1 MSSKPVVLYGAS
13 GYTGRLIAEFLRE
26 YEIPFVAAGRNREKI
41 EAALAA
47 VPGIETADYEIVTVN
62 HEVDA
67 LAALFADAEVVCNTV
82 GPFLYYGETVVQAC
96 LQSNTHYLDTGGEI
110 PVLSAFKEKY
120 SDAFAAKNLVLA
132 PSVAYM
138 FSIME
143 IAAHKV
149 LETDGI
155 DSISGLC
162 APTLVPTYGSFQ
174 TIFAMF
180 KGAGDSFYL
189 KDNQRVLWPPAKGYE
204 VSVPGRSDTLLAHPW
219 GGGTLPLYFDDDPR
233 VRNVRQ
239 LTATADRALME
250 GVLAMQTMYEEEI
263 KHLSDDEQSE
273 RLKAFGE
280 AQQPGMPPRENRF
293 VHRCIDIVHGSG
305 AFNEVKCTMRTAG
318 GYLTTGA
325 LQAATAYFLLN
336 GGQKASGFTSACG
349 AVGYKE
355 LYGQMTNLGL
365 VNMQLS

>member
-26 YEIPFVAAGRNREKI
+26 YQIPFIAAGRNREKI
-41 EAALAA
+41 EAAMAE
-47 VPGIETADYEIVTVN
+47 VPGIETADYEIAVVD

-67 LAALFADAEVVCNTV
+67 LAALFGDAQVVCNTV

-96 LQSNTHYLDTGGEI
+96 LESNTHYLDTGGEI
-110 PVLSAFKEKY
+110 PVLASFKEKY
-120 SDAFAAKNLVLA
+120 GAAFAAKTLVLA

-155 DSISGLC
+155 DSLSGLC

-180 KGAGDSFYL
+180 KGARDSFHI
-189 KDNQRVLWPPAKGYE
+189 KDNQRVLWPPATGYE
-204 VSVPGRSDTLLAHPW
+204 VSVPGRPDTLLAHPW
-219 GGGTLPLYFDDDPR
+219 GGGTLPLYFESDPR

-239 LTATADRALME
+239 LTATESRELME
-250 GVLAMQTMYEEEI
+250 GVLAMQTVYEEEI
-263 KHLSDDEQSE
+263 KHLPEDEQTE

-280 AQQPGMPPRENRF
+280 SQQPGMPPRENRL
-293 VHRCIDIVHGSG
+293 VHRCLDIVYGTG
-305 AFNEVKCTMRTAG
+305 TFDEVKCTMRTSC

-325 LQAATAYFLLN
+325 IQAVVANFLIN

-349 AVGYKE
+349 AIGYRE
-355 LYGQMTNLGL
+355 LYSQLKLLGL
-365 VNMQLS
+365 VDMQVS

>member
-26 YEIPFVAAGRNREKI
+26 YQIPFIAAGRNREKI
-41 EAALAA
+41 EAAMAV
-47 VPGIETADYEIVTVN
+47 VPGIETADYEVVEVQ

-96 LQSNTHYLDTGGEI
+96 LASNTHYLDTGGEI
-110 PVLSAFKEKY
+110 PVLTLFKEQY
-120 SDAFAAKNLVLA
+120 GDAFDERNLVLA

-149 LETDGI
+149 LESDGI
-155 DSISGLC
+155 DSLSGVC
-162 APTLVPTYGSFQ
+162 APTLVPTVGSFQ

-180 KGAGDSFYL
+180 QNAKDSFYL
-189 KDNQRVLWPPAKGYE
+189 QDNQRALWPAATGYE
-204 VSVPGRSDTLLAHPW
+204 VAIPGRPETFLGHPW
-219 GGGTLPLYFDDDPR
+219 GGGTLPFYFEDDPR

-239 LTATADRALME
+239 LTATADRSLTE
-250 GVLAMQTMYEEEI
+250 GVLAMQKMYEEEI
-263 KHLSDDEQSE
+263 RDLPQDQQEK
-273 RLKAFGE
+273 RLAEFGTS
-280 AQQPGMPPRENRF
+280 QQATMPPRENRL
-293 VHRCIDIVHGSG
+293 VHRCVDSVHGTG
-305 AFNEVKCTMRTAG
+305 LFDEVTCTIRTSC

-325 LQAATAYFLLN
+325 IQAVVAHFLLN
-336 GGQKASGFTSACG
+336 GGQRASGFTSACG
-349 AVGYKE
+349 AIGHRE
-355 LYGQMTNLGL
+355 LYSQLKLLGL
-365 VNMQLS
+365 VDMQTS